1 LAGYGVVTTPGQ
13 GSHEVRDLL
22 ARARHHE
29 QTDPASALV
38 LVQQARSLAH
48 AHGDRAGEAEA
59 LYRLASLQYY
69 AGKADE
75 AFALAVEARDL
86 AMEAGANVVLAWA
99 LNLMGI
105 VQFGAGNYSEALSCC
120 LDAVDRYRATDHR
133 VDEGNL
139 LNAVASIYQALGDT
153 DRAVVTYEAAL
164 AANRV
169 LERPEFDALTL
180 ANMAMIRAARRE
192 YLLAASLGEQ
202 ALELSRDHAPAF
214 VPDVLNILGKVFL
227 GLGDVRGAQE
237 LLVQAIDALDHS
249 EADGGEANPLA
260 RAEIHL
266 NLGRC
271 ATASG
276 DGVRAL
282 QHLEQALEM
291 ARAAGSDSKL
301 AGSKSTELEVH
312 TELANTLKG
321 LGRFEEAL
329 AHQEA
334 RFEVNLAL
342 FNEGTDLRIRTLQI
356 AHDTEQARQQAEILR
371 LRTTELEEL
380 VQGRTSSLETFQL
393 AALERLAALAEGD
406 APDELAHHCRVGD
419 LAADLAQ
426 RLGRPPLW
434 AEQLRRAAR
443 LHDIGKLGISD
454 RILLTPGRLTPDE
467 HRAVQRHAEIGAQ
480 ILGGSTSPLV
490 QLAAEV
496 ALAHHERWDGSG
508 YPAGLSGTA
517 IPLSAR
523 IVAVADVYDALVS
536 RRTHR
541 GPWSHEE
548 AARYIVANAGT
559 QFDPEVVRAFQGW
572 LGNDDPTP
580 IAGVSARDDA

>member
-1 LAGYGVVTTPGQ
+1 MAGHGVVTTPGQ
-13 GSHEVRDLL
+13 GSQEVRDLL
-22 ARARHHE
+22 AQARQHE
-29 QTDPASALV
+29 QTDPVSARV
-38 LVQQARSLAH
+38 VVQQARSLAH
-48 AHGDRAGEAEA
+48 AHGDRAAEAEA
-59 LYRLASLQYY
+59 LYRLASLSYY
-69 AGKADE
+69 AGHADE
-75 AFALAVEARDL
+75 AFAIAVEARDL
-86 AMEAGANVVLAWA
+86 AMDAAANVVLAWA
-99 LNLMGI
+99 LNLIGI
-105 VQFGAGNYSEALSCC
+105 VHFGAGNYSEALSCC
-120 LDAVDRYRATDHR
+120 LDAVDRYRTTDHR

-139 LNAVASIYQALGDT
+139 LNTLASIYQALGDT

-169 LERPEFDALTL
+169 LERPDFDAITL
-180 ANMAMIRAARRE
+180 ANMAMIRAERRE

-202 ALELSRDHAPAF
+202 ALELSRDHAPGF
-214 VPDVLNILGKVFL
+214 LPEVLNILGKVYL
-227 GLGDVRGAQE
+227 GLGDIRGAE
-237 LLVQAIDALDHS
+237 DTLRQAIEALDRA
-249 EADGGEANPLA
+249 EADSGEAAPLA
-260 RAEIHL
+260 RAEIQL

-271 ATASG
+271 AIEGRSG
-276 DGVRAL
+276 ERAL
-282 QHLEQALEM
+282 DHLQQALAM
-291 ARAAGSDSKL
+291 ARE

-312 TELANTLKG
+312 TELADTLKS

-329 AHQEA
+329 THQEA
-334 RFEVNLAL
+334 RFEVNQAL

-406 APDELAHHCRVGD
+406 APDEVAHHCRVGD
-419 LAADLAQ
+419 LAADLAL
-426 RLGRPPLW
+426 RLNRPPLW

-454 RILLTPGRLTPDE
+454 EILHKSGALTPDE
-467 HRAVQRHAEIGAQ
+467 LHLVQRHAEIGAQ
-480 ILGGSTSPLV
+480 ILGGSSSRLV

-496 ALAHHERWDGSG
+496 AASHHERWDGSG
-508 YPAGLSGTA
+508 YPVGRAGA
-517 IPLSAR
+517 EIPLSAR

-548 AARYIVANAGT
+548 AARYIVAGAGT
-559 QFDPEVVRAFQGW
+559 QFDPAVVRAFEAW
-572 LGNDDPTP
+572 LDT
-580 IAGVSARDDA
+580 DDATPVVPLSAFDDL